1 MLLNVLKN
9 HEIRPY
15 FWSMRAAAQGPV
27 GFHFLDLEVLKRALT
42 EGTITDEALEELL
55 YGTDVQR
62 RYSGWTLP
70 TLKAVSAQCGFVLPD
85 NGVLPL
91 GSDVAQPGPW
101 VPRGLLL
108 EPVSWSVGKTLQ
120 ARLEQSEQRLWAWR
134 KRLRLRTIAAKSRV
148 NAALKPAD
156 LTKNGLR
163 LNLGAGDENYS
174 GYIKVDR
181 AGTQHVYDDIV
192 TLRRIRDGSV
202 AEIYTNHVLEHIPGP
217 AIAPLLKRWKEVL
230 APGGRIVARMPD
242 ARQSVVH
249 LGEQWVEA
257 SDSEIAQHGLPHFL
271 AKEATRK
278 GRLDDQCAIQL
289 IYGWSGST
297 PFSWDDVNQHKTL
310 WTPGLARKRFEE
322 AGFSVKH
329 SANLG
334 TLNTLI
340 VAINPTA

>member
-42 EGTITDEALEELL
+42 ENAITDEALEELL

-91 GSDVAQPGPW
+91 ERAAAQPGPW
-101 VPRGLLL
+101 VPRELKL
-108 EPVSWSVGKTLQ
+108 EPLHWSAGKTLQ
-120 ARLEQSEQRLWAWR
+120 ARLEQGEQRLWAWR
-134 KRLRLRTIAAKSRV
+134 KSLRLRTVAAKSRV
-148 NAALKPAD
+148 KAALHPAD
-156 LTKNGLR
+156 LSKNGLR
-163 LNLGAGDENYS
+163 LNLGAGDENYE
-174 GYIKVDR
+174 GYLKVDR

-192 TLRRIRDGSV
+192 TLKRIREGSV
-202 AEIYTNHVLEHIPGP
+202 AEIYTNHVLEHIPTP
-217 AIAPLLKRWKEVL
+217 ALAPMLSRWKEVL

-242 ARQSVVH
+242 ARQSVLH

-257 SDSEIAQHGLPHFL
+257 RDGELQKYGLPNFL
-271 AKEATRK
+271 AKEATRT
-278 GRLDDQCAIQL
+278 GRLDDQSAIQL

-322 AGFSVKH
+322 AGFTVDH
-329 SANLG
+329 AGNLG
-334 TLNTLI
+334 TLNTLL
-340 VAINPTA
+340 VAHRR